1 MAKWA
6 EPNIKD
12 LFSTLNRIE
21 RVAELIAN
29 DKTAGAYWNVERAN
43 EIKTLAQIAARIV
56 QEPLNNGED
65 GDGDV

>member
-12 LFSTLNRIE
+12 LFATLNRIE

-29 DKTAGAYWNVERAN
+29 DKTAGAY
-43 EIKTLAQIAARIV
+43 
-56 QEPLNNGED
+56 
-65 GDGDV
+65 

>member
-1 MAKWA
+1 MAKWT

-12 LFSTLNRIE
+12 LFATLNRIE

-29 DKTAGAYWNVERAN
+29 DKTASTHWNVQRAN

-56 QEPLNNGED
+56 QEPINNGE
-65 GDGDV
+65 

>member
-12 LFSTLNRIE
+12 LFATLNRIE

-29 DKTAGAYWNVERAN
+29 DKTAGAYWNVERAK
-43 EIKTLAQIAARIV
+43 EIQNLAQIAARIV
-56 QEPLNNGED
+56 QEPMNNGE
-65 GDGDV
+65 